1 MFESFEEYIDYGM
14 VMVILFSIIS
24 IAVSGIWF
32 GFIYFTMDSVHTAFL
47 STDCVINDNTL
58 VSSCQELFEL
68 ALYPFLALKDIVVWV
83 SFFFIFALVLGMLV
97 LGYKSGK
104 SPVLMGYLVVIIIVM
119 TYLSIHISNI
129 YRELISNSVFRD
141 MMVEFT
147 VYNQIMLNF
156 PWFVFIITIMAT
168 LMGIV
173 NFQKSSVNSSND
185 DLNY

>member
-1 MFESFEEYIDYGM
+1 
-14 VMVILFSIIS
+14 
-24 IAVSGIWF
+24 
-32 GFIYFTMDSVHTAFL
+32 
-47 STDCVINDNTL
+47 
-58 VSSCQELFEL
+58 
-68 ALYPFLALKDIVVWV
+68 
-83 SFFFIFALVLGMLV
+83 
-97 LGYKSGK
+97 
-104 SPVLMGYLVVIIIVM
+104 MGYLVVIVIVM

-173 NFQKSSVNSSND
+173 NFQKSSVNRSND